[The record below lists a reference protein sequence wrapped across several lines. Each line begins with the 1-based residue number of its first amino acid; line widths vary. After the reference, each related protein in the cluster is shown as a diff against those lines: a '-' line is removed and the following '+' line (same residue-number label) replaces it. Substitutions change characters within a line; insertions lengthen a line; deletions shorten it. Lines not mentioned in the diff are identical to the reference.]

1 MPEVFVS
8 YAEKDKPKV
17 VKLVEALKKEKDIK
31 VWFDEDQIRPG
42 DDFVEKMKDGIAAAD
57 KVIICLSPSFT
68 SKPPTSWVKRELKM
82 AILEEQEH
90 QQLRIIPVRLKKG
103 GEIPKELGTRAYADL
118 STNKRWRENFPRLL
132 EAIRAAS

>member
-1 MPEVFVS
+1 MPNVFVS

-31 VWFDEDQIRPG
+31 VWFDEDRILAG
-42 DDFVEKMKDGIAAAD
+42 EDFLEKMKDGIAAAD

-68 SKPPTSWVKRELKM
+68 SKPPTSWVKQELKM
-82 AILEEQEH
+82 AILKEH
-90 QQLRIIPVRLKKG
+90 KDQQLRIIPVRLKKG
-103 GEIPKELGTRAYADL
+103 GEIPEELGMRAYADL
-118 STNKRWRENFPRLL
+118 STKKRWEKNFPKLL